1 MQVLLLLCRNN
12 KETKMTLKNIE
23 IISDIAGII
32 FLYMLA
38 EIGVEAF
45 VIGFLL
51 VIAAMVSVATEIVR
65 TLKGE

>member
-1 MQVLLLLCRNN
+1 
-12 KETKMTLKNIE
+12 MTLKNIE

-45 VIGFLL
+45 VVGFLL
-51 VIAAMVSVATEIVR
+51 VIAAMVSVATEIVC

>member
-1 MQVLLLLCRNN
+1 
-12 KETKMTLKNIE
+12 MTLKNIE

-51 VIAAMVSVATEIVR
+51 
-65 TLKGE
+65 